1 MAVVLEESTI
11 ATPGAAFF
19 VPEGWN
25 NEVLRSSSQEYVQN
39 ILEYMYKKFI
49 RRFKK
54 YKKIYETWNEEVSMS
69 MGKVT
74 IDQRAWASL

>member
-1 MAVVLEESTI
+1 MAVVPIYSLYYRDITTGMAVVLEESTI

-39 ILEYMYKKFI
+39 ILEYI
-49 RRFKK
+49 RN
-54 YKKIYETWNEEVSMS
+54 Y
-69 MGKVT
+69 
-74 IDQRAWASL
+74 